1 LGGQFDRSA
10 PSRRGKT
17 TLAMPLNLRKMPKL
31 RIKRFYY
38 RNGKIHTEMR
48 VVDRQFHGLYR
59 AWHRNGQLAQELR
72 YRRGLLDGA
81 SRQWAE
87 NGRLL
92 GSFTMIHGSGLQ
104 QYWHDNGTLQ
114 TEINTLNGKF
124 HGRIR
129 SWLRDGTLTRE
140 NYVIGN
146 RDVSRA
152 AYLKAARKN
161 PGWPQYE
168 GEPTGKIPRSRAL
181 LESKEFAL
189 FIQSI
194 LENPAHA
201 EAGTWLKAETPPG
214 SRSLARFATTKGA
227 LKFVE
232 QLYAAGAEAVIVA
245 AIYSGKRSKL
255 FADWLLVQL
264 PQSKSKR
271 TTLRNICRDFGRRRG
286 GAALPE
292 KDIGETHLY
301 LMLA

>member
-1 LGGQFDRSA
+1 
-10 PSRRGKT
+10 
-17 TLAMPLNLRKMPKL
+17 MPKL
-31 RIKRFYY
+31 RTKRFYY

-48 VVDRQFHGLYR
+48 MAGGQFHGLYR
-59 AWHRNGQLAQELR
+59 TWHRNGQLAQELR
-72 YRRGLLDGA
+72 YRHGFLDGL

-92 GSFTMIHGSGLQ
+92 GSFTMLHGTGLQ
-104 QYWHDNGTLQ
+104 RYWHDNGRLQ

-129 SWLRDGTLTRE
+129 GWVRDGTLTRE

-146 RDVSRA
+146 RDVSRT

-161 PGWPQYE
+161 PDWPQYE
-168 GEPTGKIPRSRAL
+168 GEPPGRIRRNRAR
-181 LESKEFAL
+181 LERKEYDL
-189 FIQSI
+189 FIQSV

-201 EAGTWLKAETPPG
+201 EAGIWLKAEARPG
-214 SRSLARFATTKGA
+214 SRSLAKFATTKAA
-227 LKFVE
+227 LTFVK
-232 QLYAAGAEAVIVA
+232 QLNAAGAEAVIVA
-245 AIYSGKRSKL
+245 AIYGGKGGKL

-264 PQSKSKR
+264 PKSKSKR
-271 TTLRNICRDFGRRRG
+271 AMLRKVCRDFCRRRG
-286 GAALPE
+286 GASLPD